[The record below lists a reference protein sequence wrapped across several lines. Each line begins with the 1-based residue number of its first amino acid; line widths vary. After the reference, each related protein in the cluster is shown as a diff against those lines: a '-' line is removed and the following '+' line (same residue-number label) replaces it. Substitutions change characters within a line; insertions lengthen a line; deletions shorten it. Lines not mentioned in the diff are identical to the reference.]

1 LSLQYPPCTETM
13 PSKRIEKHLRG
24 LLKHCLKCLPG
35 RIGKEGKPWP
45 LEHFTS
51 EMALKDISFHVKAK
65 HKKVKQ
71 LVPKLTREHRAY
83 IASKFDKMKFK
94 ETLPSPEVFAE
105 HFRVSGYF
113 PL

>member
-1 LSLQYPPCTETM
+1 M
-13 PSKRIEKHLRG
+13 
-24 LLKHCLKCLPG
+24 
-35 RIGKEGKPWP
+35 
-45 LEHFTS
+45 EHFTS

-105 HFRVSGYF
+105 HFRVRVVRPPVGVPSEWQRAVMSYGIR
-113 PL
+113 

>member
-1 LSLQYPPCTETM
+1 
-13 PSKRIEKHLRG
+13 
-24 LLKHCLKCLPG
+24 
-35 RIGKEGKPWP
+35 
-45 LEHFTS
+45 
-51 EMALKDISFHVKAK
+51 MALKDISFHVKAK

-105 HFRVSGYF
+105 HLAKELAQPWYQCTSSKALVELRNHYTTT
-113 PL
+113 